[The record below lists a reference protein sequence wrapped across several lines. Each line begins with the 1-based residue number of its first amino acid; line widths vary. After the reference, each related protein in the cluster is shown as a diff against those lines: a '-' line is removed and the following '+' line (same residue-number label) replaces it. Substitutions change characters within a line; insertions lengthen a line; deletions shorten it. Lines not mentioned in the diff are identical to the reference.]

1 MKLKYFLLACLFSL
15 HLISYAQISKKETL
29 FTIDSKP
36 YYTDEFSR
44 VYNKN
49 LDLVKDESQKDLNQ
63 YLTLFV
69 GYKLKINKA
78 IQLGLENSEA
88 YKTELNSYRTD
99 LAKNYL
105 TDSKVTKELV
115 EEAYQRSLK
124 EINASHILITVDE
137 NAVASDTLIAYHKIS
152 DIRNKAIS
160 GEDFGSLAIQ
170 YSQDPSAKENKGDLG
185 YFSVFR
191 MIYPFESAAYKTEK
205 GAISNIIRTRFGY
218 HILKVNDIRDNRGEV
233 IVEHIM
239 FLNPKDGTP
248 VEQEK
253 VKKNIEDIYKKIQQG
268 ENFES
273 LATQFSEDKS
283 SSSKGGLM
291 SRFGSGQLSSDEFEN
306 AAFSLSKENPIS
318 APFQSK
324 FGWHIVKLIEKFPV
338 KSFEEMKSDLE
349 SKVGKDDRSK
359 LVVNS
364 LNDRLRKE
372 YSIKRENKLF
382 ALIEKTISPDYYTNK
397 WELPVNI
404 KLYNGKL
411 FSIKD
416 KIISGTD
423 FLKYVKAEET
433 SSNKAKPISNLV
445 ASLYEK
451 FVNVQLNLYYND
463 HLEQQFPEFAAVMEE
478 YRDGLL
484 LFDLMDKEIWEKSK
498 TDTLGLKAYYEL
510 QKSNYIWKNR
520 LDAVICSSTDMEIIK
535 KAYKMLTQNNTAE
548 DIKKKIN
555 TTDTIQIMTN
565 TGVFEEG
572 NESLPKNL
580 KAEKGVS
587 DIIKEGDYYFVAKIN
602 NVTPSGMKTF
612 EECKGKLVNDYQN
625 YLEQKWVDDLKEEF
639 TVTINQD
646 VFEKVKKQLQK

>member
-1 MKLKYFLLACLFSL
+1 MKLKYFLLASLFSL
-15 HLISYAQISKKETL
+15 NLISYAQISKKETL
-29 FTIDSKP
+29 FTIDTKP
-36 YYTDEFSR
+36 YYTDEFAR

-78 IQLGLENSEA
+78 IQLGLQNGEA

-105 TDSKVTKELV
+105 TDSKVTKELI
-115 EEAYQRSLK
+115 EEAYTRSLK
-124 EINASHILITVDE
+124 EINASHILITLDE
-137 NAVASDTLIAYHKIS
+137 NAVPSDTLIAYKKIS
-152 DIRNKAIS
+152 EIRTKAIQ
-160 GEDFGSLAIQ
+160 GEDFGSLAVQ

-205 GAISNIIRTRFGY
+205 GKVSNIVRTRFGY

-233 IVEHIM
+233 TVEHIM
-239 FLNPKDGTP
+239 FLNPKEGTP

-306 AAFSLSKENPIS
+306 AAFSLTKENPVS
-318 APFQSK
+318 SPFQSK
-324 FGWHIVKLIEKFPV
+324 YGWHIVKLIEKFPV
-338 KSFEEMKSDLE
+338 KSFDEMKSDLE
-349 SKVGKDDRSK
+349 SRVGKDDRSK
-359 LVVNS
+359 LIVNS

-372 YSIKRENKLF
+372 YAIKREEKLY
-382 ALIEKTISPDYYTNK
+382 ALIEKNINPDYYSNK
-397 WELPVNI
+397 WDIPVST
-404 KLYNGKL
+404 KMYDGKL

-416 KIISGTD
+416 KMISGTD
-423 FLKYVKAEET
+423 FLKYIKAEET
-433 SSNKAKPISNLV
+433 SSNKAKPVSNLV
-445 ASLYEK
+445 SNLYSK
-451 FVNVQLNLYYND
+451 FVDIQLNVYYNE
-463 HLEQQFPEFAAVMEE
+463 HLESEFPEFATVMEE

-498 TDTLGLKAYYEL
+498 TDSIGLKAYYEL
-510 QKSNYIWKNR
+510 QKSNYNWKNR
-520 LDAVICSSTDMEIIK
+520 FDAVICSSTDMEIIK
-535 KAYKMLTQNNTAE
+535 KAYKMLSQNNTAE
-548 DIKKKIN
+548 EIKGKLN
-555 TTDTIQIMTN
+555 TKDTVKIMTN
-565 TGVFEEG
+565 SGVFEEG
-572 NESLPKNL
+572 TESLPKNL

-587 DIIKEGDYYFVAKIN
+587 DILKEGDYFFVAKIN
-602 NVTPSGMKTF
+602 NIVPAAIKTF
-612 EECKGKLVNDYQN
+612 EECKGKLVNDYQQ
-625 YLEQKWVDDLKEEF
+625 YLEQKWVDDLKQEF